1 MQPHQLE
8 GGKNPHQGQDPQ
20 YQQQHHHQQQQ
31 HQPQHQHYPIQPRQI
46 QHAPP
51 PSFIIQADEG
61 HIPVTLPVNVISNP
75 VTSQAGPP
83 PIPVMPPAGGGVVYQ
98 PPSPSFTPPPPIVA
112 VDSPSNGNRSGPRH
126 RPKASRPSLAD
137 EAKEAVLGGISQT
150 KKYFQQHSNQQ
161 RQSLLVT
168 ESKQNGMHNGSISGN
183 VGVIGADESDNG
195 IGLCGWLLTAI
206 SWGLV
211 IVTLPFSLCVCF
223 KVVQEYERAVIFR
236 LGRLLS
242 GGSRGPGIFFIMP
255 CVDNYT
261 KVDLR
266 TTVIDIPP
274 QEVLT
279 KDSVTVSVDAVVY
292 YRVSNATVSVANVE
306 NAHHST
312 RLLAQTT
319 LRNILGTK
327 NLHEILSDRE
337 SISGSMQTVLD
348 EATTA
353 WGIKVERVEIK
364 DARLPVQLQRA
375 MAAEAEA
382 AREARAKVIA
392 AEGEQK
398 ASQALKEASIII
410 SESSSAL
417 QLRYLQTLN
426 SISAEK
432 NSTIIFPLPIDFIS
446 HFLKDKGSDN
456 KKKD

>member
-1 MQPHQLE
+1 M
-8 GGKNPHQGQDPQ
+8 
-20 YQQQHHHQQQQ
+20 
-31 HQPQHQHYPIQPRQI
+31 
-46 QHAPP
+46 
-51 PSFIIQADEG
+51 
-61 HIPVTLPVNVISNP
+61 
-75 VTSQAGPP
+75 
-83 PIPVMPPAGGGVVYQ
+83 
-98 PPSPSFTPPPPIVA
+98 
-112 VDSPSNGNRSGPRH
+112 
-126 RPKASRPSLAD
+126 
-137 EAKEAVLGGISQT
+137 
-150 KKYFQQHSNQQ
+150 
-161 RQSLLVT
+161 
-168 ESKQNGMHNGSISGN
+168 
-183 VGVIGADESDNG
+183 ADESDNG

>member
-1 MQPHQLE
+1 M
-8 GGKNPHQGQDPQ
+8 G
-20 YQQQHHHQQQQ
+20 
-31 HQPQHQHYPIQPRQI
+31 
-46 QHAPP
+46 
-51 PSFIIQADEG
+51 
-61 HIPVTLPVNVISNP
+61 
-75 VTSQAGPP
+75 
-83 PIPVMPPAGGGVVYQ
+83 
-98 PPSPSFTPPPPIVA
+98 
-112 VDSPSNGNRSGPRH
+112 
-126 RPKASRPSLAD
+126 
-137 EAKEAVLGGISQT
+137 
-150 KKYFQQHSNQQ
+150 
-161 RQSLLVT
+161 
-168 ESKQNGMHNGSISGN
+168 
-183 VGVIGADESDNG
+183 
-195 IGLCGWLLTAI
+195 
-206 SWGLV
+206 
-211 IVTLPFSLCVCF
+211 

-236 LGRLLS
+236 LGRLLN
-242 GGSRGPGIFFIMP
+242 GGAKGPGLHFSLP
-255 CVDNYT
+255 CVESHEV
-261 KVDLR
+261 VDLR
-266 TTVIDIPP
+266 TITLSVPP

-348 EATTA
+348 DATTA

-398 ASQALKEASIII
+398 ASRALKEASNVMA
-410 SESSSAL
+410 ESCAAL

-432 NSTIIFPLPIDFIS
+432 NSTIIFPLPIDLIS
-446 HFLKDKGSDN
+446 SFLGNGSMGSKND
-456 KKKD
+456 

>member
-1 MQPHQLE
+1 M
-8 GGKNPHQGQDPQ
+8 
-20 YQQQHHHQQQQ
+20 
-31 HQPQHQHYPIQPRQI
+31 
-46 QHAPP
+46 
-51 PSFIIQADEG
+51 
-61 HIPVTLPVNVISNP
+61 T
-75 VTSQAGPP
+75 TS
-83 PIPVMPPAGGGVVYQ
+83 
-98 PPSPSFTPPPPIVA
+98 
-112 VDSPSNGNRSGPRH
+112 
-126 RPKASRPSLAD
+126 
-137 EAKEAVLGGISQT
+137 
-150 KKYFQQHSNQQ
+150 
-161 RQSLLVT
+161 
-168 ESKQNGMHNGSISGN
+168 
-183 VGVIGADESDNG
+183 ADESDNG

-255 CVDNYT
+255 CIDNYS

-398 ASQALKEASIII
+398 ASQALKEASIIL
-410 SESSSAL
+410 SQSSSAL

-432 NSTIIFPLPIDFIS
+432 NSTIIFPLPIDFIT
-446 HFLKDKGSDN
+446 HFLKGKGSDN